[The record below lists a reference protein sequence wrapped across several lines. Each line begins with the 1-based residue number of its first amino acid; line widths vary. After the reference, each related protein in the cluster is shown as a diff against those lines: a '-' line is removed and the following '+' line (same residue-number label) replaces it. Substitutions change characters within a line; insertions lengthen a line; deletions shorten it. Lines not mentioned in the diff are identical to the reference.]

1 MYILCKNRSLN
12 QSLVLMRLAVTVNLT
27 HVCKTSVVWQVF
39 LDEVNTSSCLGLF
52 KEIIVDR
59 TFDGNVSNPPCHCV
73 LHCVVLVEH
82 RHEKPSSPLQP
93 IPNNVFIVAACNPHR
108 GNSLASHRQK
118 KTWVRGA
125 YYVRQLHPTL
135 HFLMWDYG
143 SLDEDQEREY
153 INVKMK
159 MHNSEMP
166 KADVSSG
173 VKKVW
178 TSTFQGT

>member
-125 YYVRQLHPTL
+125 YYVRQLHPPFTSSCGTMAL
-135 HFLMWDYG
+135 WMRTR
-143 SLDEDQEREY
+143 RE
-153 INVKMK
+153 
-159 MHNSEMP
+159 S
-166 KADVSSG
+166 
-173 VKKVW
+173 
-178 TSTFQGT
+178 TSMLRWRCTTARCQKQM